1 MTKHI
6 NLSQNELW
14 ALLIRTFE
22 ALYGHER
29 DYYDMART
37 VLWLECHGHNGVERL
52 VEALS
57 VLKRK
62 TFPKPTLTKHTSAH
76 VLLDGQGRS
85 LFCLGRTICDLA
97 MAFAA
102 EHSVGR
108 IDIVNALDAGALIGV
123 LPYASG
129 QGFAAA
135 LLGKSLTAVITPNV
149 AYPKIFEC
157 KPNESTDEVISLIV
171 SQAECDLQIYL
182 PDDLGA
188 PMTPKTQS
196 DYFETSLERGL
207 TLKYTHYESLNR
219 VADRVFVETS
229 EASRRGAGE

>member
-37 VLWLECHGHNGVERL
+37 VLWLECHGHHGVEAL
-52 VEALS
+52 VEALPA
-57 VLKRK
+57 LKRK
-62 TFPKPTLTKHTSAH
+62 ILPKPTLTKRDCAH
-76 VLLDGQGRS
+76 VVLDGKGRS

-97 MAFAA
+97 MASAA

-108 IDIVNALDAGALIGV
+108 IDIINVLDAGALIGV
-123 LPYASG
+123 LSYASG

-135 LLGKSLTAVITPNV
+135 LLGKSLTAVIAPN
-149 AYPKIFEC
+149 AACPKIYER
-157 KPNESTDEVISLIV
+157 KPNETTDEMINLIISQV
-171 SQAECDLQIYL
+171 ECDLQIYL
-182 PDDLGA
+182 PDELGA
-188 PMTPKTQS
+188 PMAPKTQS
-196 DYFETSLERGL
+196 DYFEASLERGL
-207 TLKYTHYESLNR
+207 PIKYIHYESLNR
-219 VADRVFVETS
+219 VADRVFVEAS
-229 EASRRGAGE
+229 AESRRGAGE